1 MTLTLTV
8 PATLFPAISFLLLSY
23 TNRYLALANLIRNL
37 LAEWRTTSDE
47 RLVTQ
52 IGVLRRRISLIK
64 AMQTFAVLSML
75 CAVVSILA
83 LWAEQE
89 HVGGAL
95 FAAAC
100 AGLAVSLI
108 VALFEINL
116 STDALNVQ
124 LQQIESLEEERSSRR
139 RLSAR

>member
-37 LAEWRTTSDE
+37 LAEWRTTSDA
-47 RLVTQ
+47 RLVAQ
-52 IGVLRRRISLIK
+52 IAVLRRRITLIK
-64 AMQTFAVLSML
+64 FMQTFAVVSML

-83 LWAEQE
+83 LWAEQS

-100 AGLAVSLI
+100 GALSLSLL
-108 VALFEINL
+108 VALCEINL
-116 STDALNVQ
+116 STEALNLQ
-124 LQQIESLEEERSSRR
+124 LELLESLEQSRAASR
-139 RLSAR
+139 

>member
-37 LAEWRTTSDE
+37 LAEWRTTSDA
-47 RLVTQ
+47 RLVAQ
-52 IGVLRRRISLIK
+52 IAVLRRRITLIK
-64 AMQTFAVLSML
+64 FMQTFAVVSML

-83 LWAEQE
+83 LWAEQS

-100 AGLAVSLI
+100 GALSLSLL

-116 STDALNVQ
+116 STEALNLQ
-124 LQQIESLEEERSSRR
+124 LELLESLEQSRAASR
-139 RLSAR
+139 

>member
-37 LAEWRTTSDE
+37 LAEWRTTSDA
-47 RLVTQ
+47 RLVAQ
-52 IGVLRRRISLIK
+52 IAVLRRRITLIK
-64 AMQTFAVLSML
+64 FMQTFAVVSML

-83 LWAEQE
+83 LWAEQS

-100 AGLAVSLI
+100 GALSLSLL

-116 STDALNVQ
+116 STEALNLQ
-124 LQQIESLEEERSSRR
+124 LELLESLEQIRAASR
-139 RLSAR
+139 

>member
-52 IGVLRRRISLIK
+52 IGVLRRRITLIK

-139 RLSAR
+139 RSAAR

>member
-8 PATLFPAISFLLLSY
+8 PATLFPAISFLLLPY

-37 LAEWRTTSDE
+37 LAEWQTTSDE
-47 RLVTQ
+47 RLVAQ
-52 IGVLRRRISLIK
+52 ISVLRRRLSLIK
-64 AMQTFAVLSML
+64 AMQTFAVISML
-75 CAVVSILA
+75 CAVMSILA
-83 LWAEQE
+83 LWAKQE
-89 HVGGAL
+89 HVGGTL

-100 AGLAVSLI
+100 VGLAVSLV

-124 LQQIESLEEERSSRR
+124 LEQIASLEAERSGRR
-139 RLSAR
+139 RSSAR

>member
-52 IGVLRRRISLIK
+52 IGVLRRRITLIK

-75 CAVVSILA
+75 FAVTSILA
-83 LWAEQE
+83 LWATQE

-95 FAAAC
+95 FAGAC
-100 AGLAVSLI
+100 MGLVVSLI

-124 LQQIESLEEERSSRR
+124 LEQVESLEEERSGRR
-139 RLSAR
+139 RSSAR

>member
-1 MTLTLTV
+1 MNLTLTV

-52 IGVLRRRISLIK
+52 IGVLRRRITLIK

-83 LWAEQE
+83 LWAKQE

-124 LQQIESLEEERSSRR
+124 LEQIESLEEERSGRR
-139 RLSAR
+139 RSSAR

>member
-37 LAEWRTTSDE
+37 LAEWKTTSDA
-47 RLVTQ
+47 RLVAQ
-52 IGVLRRRISLIK
+52 IAVLRRRITLIK
-64 AMQTFAVLSML
+64 FMQTFAVVSML
-75 CAVVSILA
+75 CAVFSILA
-83 LWAEQE
+83 LWAEVS
-89 HVGGAL
+89 HAGGAL

-100 AGLAVSLI
+100 AALGVSLL

-116 STDALNVQ
+116 STEALNVQ
-124 LQQIESLEEERSSRR
+124 LEQLEELEHGRSATR
-139 RLSAR
+139 

>member
-139 RLSAR
+139 R

>member
-52 IGVLRRRISLIK
+52 IGVLRRRITLIK

-75 CAVVSILA
+75 LAVVSILS
-83 LWAEQE
+83 LWANQE
-89 HVGGAL
+89 HLGGAL
-95 FAAAC
+95 FAGAC
-100 AGLAVSLI
+100 GGLVVSLV

-124 LQQIESLEEERSSRR
+124 LGQIESLEEERSSRR
-139 RLSAR
+139 KSSAR

>member
-23 TNRYLALANLIRNL
+23 TNRYLALASLIRNL
-37 LAEWRTTSDE
+37 LAEWKTTSDA
-47 RLVTQ
+47 RLVAQ
-52 IGVLRRRISLIK
+52 IAVLRRRITLIK
-64 AMQTFAVLSML
+64 FMQTFAVVSML

-83 LWAEQE
+83 LWGEQS

-100 AGLAVSLI
+100 GALSLSLL

-116 STDALNVQ
+116 STEALNLQ
-124 LQQIESLEEERSSRR
+124 LELLESLEQSRAASR
-139 RLSAR
+139 

>member
-23 TNRYLALANLIRNL
+23 TNRYLALASLIRNL
-37 LAEWRTTSDE
+37 LAEWKTTSDA
-47 RLVTQ
+47 RLVAQ
-52 IGVLRRRISLIK
+52 IAVLRRRITLIK
-64 AMQTFAVLSML
+64 FMQTFAVVSML

-83 LWAEQE
+83 LWAEQS

-100 AGLAVSLI
+100 GALSLSLL

-116 STDALNVQ
+116 STEALNLQ
-124 LQQIESLEEERSSRR
+124 LELLESLEQSRAASR
-139 RLSAR
+139 